1 MHNIHEAEKLLLEET
16 ALAFEQSTGL
26 RAKPEARHVVVA
38 GREVDGLM
46 HFDLGPGRRFTMPVE
61 VKSRVDRFAVIARL
75 RDMQE
80 ALGEPLLL
88 VTGHLSPE
96 MAESLRDN
104 GLSFLDAS
112 GNVSLRREDALLY
125 VAGRRNTTAR
135 RVALPARTGS
145 PKQLEVLY
153 ALIANPDLVNAPYRA
168 IASAAQVAL
177 STVNIAIEDF
187 LARQLL
193 VAGVHGGRQF
203 GDWER
208 VVDEWASLYPIKLK
222 PKLASR
228 RFSTDKAD
236 WWQSIDISQF
246 GAVFSGEVAAAK
258 LTQHLR
264 PQRVTLYADS
274 TLPKPLI
281 LAARLRA
288 DPAGDIEVIQSFW
301 PTSAAQPVG
310 VPPDVAHP
318 ILVYADLLDSRE
330 SRNLDL
336 ARTIKE
342 DYLGHRPT
350 TSA

>member
-1 MHNIHEAEKLLLEET
+1 MPDIVETEKLLLEEA

-26 RAKPEARHVVVA
+26 RATPGAEA
-38 GREVDGLM
+38 DGSM
-46 HFDLGPGRRFTMPVE
+46 QFDLGHGRRFAMPVE
-61 VKSRVDRFAVIARL
+61 VKARVDRFAVVERL
-75 RDMQE
+75 KEIQE
-80 ALGEPLLL
+80 KLDKQLLL
-88 VTGHLSPE
+88 VTDHLSLE

-104 GLSFLDAS
+104 DLAFLDTS
-112 GNVSLRREDALLY
+112 GNVSLRREETLLY
-125 VAGRRNTTAR
+125 VAGRRSAKGKR
-135 RVALPARTGS
+135 AALPVRTGS

-153 ALIANPDLVNAPYRA
+153 ALIANPELVDAPYRA
-168 IASAAQVAL
+168 IAAAARVAL
-177 STVNIAIEDF
+177 STVNLAIDDF

-193 VAGVHGGRQF
+193 VQDAEGRRRF

-228 RFSTDKAD
+228 RFSTDQAD

-274 TLPKPLI
+274 TLPKALI

-288 DPAGDIEVIQSFW
+288 DPAGDIEIVQSFW
-301 PTSAAQPVG
+301 PTPAAQPAG
-310 VPPDVAHP
+310 MPPDVAHP
-318 ILVYADLLDSRE
+318 MLVYADLLDSRE
-330 SRNLDL
+330 SRNLAL
-336 ARTIKE
+336 ARTIRE
-342 DYLGHRPT
+342 DYLGHRPR
-350 TSA
+350 A